1 MSSSE
6 PIFDRTLLQTRR
18 RRAVAGI
25 GDYDYLLRTVADDIA
40 DRLSMVTR
48 EFPLALNWGCHN
60 GLVTRALNELK
71 TIGTVVSADP
81 LVEMVDQAPGL
92 KVVADEE
99 LFPFAAESFD
109 LIVSALSL
117 QWVNDLPGALI
128 QLRAG
133 LKPDGAFVAAIL
145 GGGSLA
151 ELRHVFLLAEEEL
164 YGGASPRVAPFAD
177 VRDFGHL
184 LQRAGFALPVTD
196 RDVLKVR
203 FNSAMD
209 LMRELKAMGAS
220 NVLTNRLRV
229 PRSKA
234 LFERVNELYSE
245 LYSDDDGRVFASFEM
260 IYLMGWAP
268 HPDQQKPLRPGSAAV
283 SLKDVFQK

>member
-18 RRAVAGI
+18 RRAVVGI

-151 ELRHVFLLAEEEL
+151 ELRHVFLIAEEEL

>member
-18 RRAVAGI
+18 RRVVAGI